1 MFCPKCGAQ
10 IPDGSRFCG
19 SCGSPIEAKQNPAPV
34 PPATGVPASGLG
46 TMARGNADL
55 LRLVRIACGAV
66 LIVGFFL
73 PAFDLAGFLSVS
85 GFQMTFGTEVFGSHV
100 DGEFFN
106 ILLLA
111 PGVLV
116 LVSAL
121 ALVNKAGDILT
132 MVAGAL
138 ELVLIFLISN
148 EANSSMHG
156 YFEVGLEIG
165 AVLSIIVAI
174 ACIVLGTMS
183 LVSQN
188 R

>member
-34 PPATGVPASGLG
+34 PPATGV
-46 TMARGNADL
+46 
-55 LRLVRIACGAV
+55 
-66 LIVGFFL
+66 
-73 PAFDLAGFLSVS
+73 
-85 GFQMTFGTEVFGSHV
+85 FGSHV
-100 DGEFFN
+100 DGEFLN